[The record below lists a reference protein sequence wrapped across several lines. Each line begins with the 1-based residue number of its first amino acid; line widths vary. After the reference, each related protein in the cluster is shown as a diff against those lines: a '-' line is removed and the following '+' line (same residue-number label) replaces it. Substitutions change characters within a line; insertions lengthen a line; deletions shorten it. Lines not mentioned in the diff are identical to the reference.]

1 MGETPKARKTVG
13 KMRGARVFFVW
24 FFDYCQALNNTGDSG
39 LVMNGLSLAINKGM
53 KHEQPVFSKWIIARV
68 LGGILLATFASQ
80 NAMAKGKPQK
90 RLPQSVKPQA
100 AKMYA
105 VRKPAAAAKAQPLL
119 KVVKEESVIENT
131 VEAMDKREA
140 SLQNCLLE
148 LKVPTYYEA
157 NVNRSRQMVELT
169 EVADAKKTVYS
180 FGINPSNRTG
190 NLDVENFFKSAAY
203 NRLLKEV
210 RAKEEIMAQVK
221 KPNIFQRMLGIE
233 TGYDKLMKKYDYTGA
248 QCAQFLSSVGRG
260 KFANDLTVFIQSHQA
275 NLMALKGKQPQP
287 MNLSYYAKGA
297 PRPGLASLSP

>member
-1 MGETPKARKTVG
+1 
-13 KMRGARVFFVW
+13 
-24 FFDYCQALNNTGDSG
+24 
-39 LVMNGLSLAINKGM
+39 M
-53 KHEQPVFSKWIIARV
+53 KNEQPAFSKWII
-68 LGGILLATFASQ
+68 GGTLLLALASQ
-80 NAMAKGKPQK
+80 NAMAKAKPQK

-105 VRKPAAAAKAQPLL
+105 VRKPAAVKAQPLL

-148 LKVPTYYEA
+148 LKVPTVYEA

-169 EVADAKKTVYS
+169 EAADAKKTVYS

-190 NLDVENFFKSAAY
+190 NLDVENFFKSAVY

-221 KPNIFQRMLGIE
+221 KPNVFQRMLGIE

-248 QCAQFLSSVGRG
+248 QCAQFLTSVGRG
-260 KFANDLTVFIQSHQA
+260 KFANDLTVFIQSHQT

-287 MNLSYYAKGA
+287 MNLSYYVKGS
-297 PRPGLASLSP
+297 PRPGLAALSR